1 MTEEETTSTEDEGLV
16 DTEGQPLAVEPS
28 DEPQEVP
35 EGGVPQETLP
45 PPPIEAPPVPESL
58 AEQVY
63 RESHTVAE
71 STGPSDIVPNR
82 PNIRP
87 PESVGAVEQPGPTA
101 VTGEDLRAEEAEPV
115 VTEEEPTTEPL
126 A

>member
-1 MTEEETTSTEDEGLV
+1 
-16 DTEGQPLAVEPS
+16 
-28 DEPQEVP
+28 
-35 EGGVPQETLP
+35 
-45 PPPIEAPPVPESL
+45 
-58 AEQVY
+58 VY